1 MLKELTSDD
10 VMDIAERAEIADA
23 AERNRSD
30 SDDFPSVATPEY
42 RALGQRL
49 EALSRPALNELVA
62 LMWIGRG
69 DYEPSDWKYLVRRAG
84 GDQGDLVGYV
94 IEKAPLAEYL
104 REGLAALRSPTPR
117 KVEADADQDAEDEP

>member
-10 VMDIAERAEIADA
+10 VIDIAERAEIADT

-30 SDDFPSVATPEY
+30 SDDLSFVATPEY
-42 RALGQRL
+42 RALDQRL

-69 DYEPSDWKYLVRRAG
+69 DFEPSDWEYLVRRAG

-94 IEKAPLAEYL
+94 VEKSPLAEYL
-104 REGLAALRSPTPR
+104 REGLAALRSPKSR
-117 KVEADADQDAEDEP
+117 RVEADEDQAEEDEP